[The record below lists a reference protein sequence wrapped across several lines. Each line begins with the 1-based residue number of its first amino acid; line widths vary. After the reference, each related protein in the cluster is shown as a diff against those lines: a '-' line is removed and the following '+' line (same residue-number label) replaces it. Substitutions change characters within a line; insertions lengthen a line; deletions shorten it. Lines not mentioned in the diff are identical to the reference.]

1 MHSLFLPCSLLALWT
16 AWCSQLGPDLV
27 ACLGYCPVSKCDRS
41 RSLTSTCRGLVISYS
56 SWSFCYHEKQ
66 PCQATRLMR
75 NTWTGNSIDLADNLQ
90 TIHKWGQD
98 EVSSHQTIMQ
108 EKAQQMHSA
117 SPIPNNCQKSL
128 QNYDL
133 TKWLKF

>member
-1 MHSLFLPCSLLALWT
+1 MHSLFLPCSPLALWT

-66 PCQATRLMR
+66 PHQATRLMR

-90 TIHKWGQD
+90 TIHKWGQAG
-98 EVSSHQTIMQ
+98 VSSHQTIKLSCKRKPSKCIQ
-108 EKAQQMHSA
+108 LAQFQIIAKRAYKIM
-117 SPIPNNCQKSL
+117 I
-128 QNYDL
+128 
-133 TKWLKF
+133 